1 MRRKVTQL
9 LLKCKY
15 LNTTSKRFLAAF
27 ILIII
32 FFALIDFLFSN
43 DAFNGKLTNFLD
55 ALYFSVETITTL
67 GFGDLY
73 PSNPMGKILVIIES
87 LLGIIVL
94 GLFLNEIAHSQA
106 VRDNEENTKELA
118 RNKYEDNK
126 KSLERAVGIVS
137 LRIER
142 LLLYLAILST
152 PTNDRGLGADGKSKI
167 CNYTPKFD
175 FHVLKDLYDPTML
188 MNDINKSAV
197 ECFFREYHKTREALI
212 QMALNVNLSVWPN
225 LESIVV
231 PFLRESEQVD
241 SSDIIMLQA
250 INKKQISDFIRDWND
265 EFKYYPSN
273 NINNFVNLYK
283 LMELCHE
290 FIQNFYSEIMAITKQ
305 SQEND

>member
-1 MRRKVTQL
+1 MIKKATQL
-9 LLKCKY
+9 LLKCRY
-15 LNTTSKRFLAAF
+15 LNTTPKRFLVVF
-27 ILIII
+27 ILIIL
-32 FFALIDFLFSN
+32 FFAIIDLQFSK

-73 PSNPMGKILVIIES
+73 PSNSVGKILVIIES

-94 GLFLNEIAHSQA
+94 GLFLNAIAHSQA
-106 VRDNEENTKELA
+106 VKDNEENTKEIA
-118 RNKYEDNK
+118 QNKYEENK
-126 KSLERAVGIVS
+126 KSLERAVSIVS

-142 LLLYLAILST
+142 LHLYLCILST
-152 PTNDRGLGADGKSKI
+152 PTSDRGLGADGKKKI

-197 ECFFREYHKTREALI
+197 ECFFREYHRTREVLI
-212 QMALNVNLSVWPN
+212 QMALNVNLSIWHE
-225 LESIVV
+225 LESIVIS
-231 PFLRESEQVD
+231 FLRESELLD

-250 INKKQISDFIRDWND
+250 TNKKQVSDFIRDWND

-273 NINNFVNLYK
+273 NINNFVSLYE
-283 LMELCHE
+283 LMELCNE
-290 FIQNFYSEIMAITKQ
+290 FIQKFYSEIIKITK
-305 SQEND
+305 